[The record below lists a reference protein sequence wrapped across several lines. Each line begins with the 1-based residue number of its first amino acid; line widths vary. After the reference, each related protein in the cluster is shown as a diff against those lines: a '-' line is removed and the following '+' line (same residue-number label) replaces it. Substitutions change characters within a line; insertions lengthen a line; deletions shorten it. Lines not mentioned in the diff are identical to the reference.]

1 MSIQE
6 DFLRKQSVGSV
17 FAMSYEEVY
26 GNRKHLQFL
35 MVDKVLENGIA
46 CFKMKEVEG
55 KLEKVTGRDSDPA
68 ILSFDIEQR
77 SGCIGHIGFYDTK
90 DPALKKI
97 RTEVEEFEK
106 KIEAVFFLRRLKESQ
121 ITPEILSLVSEIQGK
136 VENKKGKNKTSL
148 TPSKKHISEKER

>member
-1 MSIQE
+1 MSTQE
-6 DFLRKQSVGSV
+6 DFLKKQSVGSI

-35 MVDKVLENGIA
+35 RVDKVLESGLV
-46 CFKMKEVEG
+46 CSKMKEVEG
-55 KLEKVTGRDSDPA
+55 KLEKVEGRDSEPA

-77 SGCIGHIGFYDTK
+77 SGCIGHIGFYDTN

-106 KIEAVFFLRRLKESQ
+106 KIEAVFFLHRLKENQ
-121 ITPEILSLVSEIQGK
+121 ITPEILSLVAKIQEK
-136 VENKKGKNKTSL
+136 VEAQKEKNKTSL
-148 TPSKKHISEKER
+148 ASNKNHISERER